1 MKTAIALAG
10 GILAAL
16 PGFALADGN
25 TGIVYGRVLLSSTE
39 QPVCRITVRALS
51 NREGPWETNTGA
63 DGSFVF
69 LSIRPGPVTIVVG
82 RGREFRQIN
91 VSANLQNQETFYLP
105 PMPRSAFAT
114 VTHVQSRE
122 GDWSCPSSSYRGYMF
137 TDYDRNSSWLP
148 R

>member
-16 PGFALADGN
+16 PGSALADGN
-25 TGIVYGRVLLSSTE
+25 TGTVYGRVLLSTTE

-69 LSIRPGPVTIVVG
+69 LSIRPGPVTIVIG
-82 RGREFRQIN
+82 RGREFRQIS

-105 PMPRSAFAT
+105 PLPRSLRT
-114 VTHVQSRE
+114 VTHVQFAAR
-122 GDWSCPSSSYRGYMF
+122 DWPCPRSSYRGYML
-137 TDYDRNSSWLP
+137 TDYDPNSSWLS